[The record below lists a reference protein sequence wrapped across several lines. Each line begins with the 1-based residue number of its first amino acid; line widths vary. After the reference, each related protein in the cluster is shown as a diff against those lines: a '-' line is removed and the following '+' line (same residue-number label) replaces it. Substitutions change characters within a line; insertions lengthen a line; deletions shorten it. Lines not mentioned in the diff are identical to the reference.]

1 MFQDWYRNRRQDVTG
16 WFKDLHR
23 HPEVGFEETRTSVF
37 VAQRLR
43 DMGLEPVTGIAGTGV
58 VATLHG
64 TKGQGRTI
72 GLAFGPSPELQMLW
86 GQLQRIEALHSRRT
100 EAAASEQIHLTW
112 GQLAAAGHR
121 LKAWALVVQ

>member
-23 HPEVGFEETRTSVF
+23 HPEVGFEETRTSAF

-72 GLAFGPSPELQMLW
+72 GLRAELD
-86 GQLQRIEALHSRRT
+86 ALPMT
-100 EAAASEQIHLTW
+100 EDSGLPYASTIPGCAHVC
-112 GQLAAAGHR
+112 GHDGYTT
-121 LKAWALVVQ
+121 